1 MKIGEYIINSMAA
14 VCVVTLVVG
23 TFFDGFEDADANS
36 GPRSIHK
43 YYFEMVP
50 DLDCIYIRTDWTGEL
65 GLSCNWEKFNR
76 MRTLSKD
83 ITKYLAKE
91 L

>member
-1 MKIGEYIINSMAA
+1 MKLGDLILKASAVFIISAL
-14 VCVVTLVVG
+14 VTDMVL
-23 TFFDGFEDADANS
+23 DSFETVEANS

-43 YYFEMVP
+43 YYIEMVP
-50 DLDCIYIRTDWTGEL
+50 DLDCIYIRTDYTGEL

-76 MRTLSKD
+76 MHTLSKD
-83 ITKYLAKE
+83 ITKYMPKE

>member
-1 MKIGEYIINSMAA
+1 MKVGELVLTSMAVFMA
-14 VCVVTLVVG
+14 AAFVTNMV
-23 TFFDGFEDADANS
+23 FDGFETVDANS
-36 GPRSIHK
+36 GPRNIHK

-65 GLSCNWEKFNR
+65 GLTCNWVKFNR
-76 MRTLSKD
+76 LKTNKSYNKD
-83 ITKYLAKE
+83 IIKE